1 MEKEQRS
8 YRYKTNNLKA
18 KLMGSPFGKIAIA
31 RFIQKKN
38 ESEVSYLE
46 LSKLTGIPKT
56 SFSKY
61 TNGELLFLDEEYEKI
76 EHALHAPNGYLH
88 PLRLIQIDDSSF
100 ELEMLDG
107 FLTRSAFNDYLSNLG
122 VNIST
127 REKFLEL
134 AEKHHKELLDLNN
147 EV

>member
-1 MEKEQRS
+1 MEKEQRK
-8 YRYKTNNLKA
+8 YRYKTDNLKA
-18 KLMGSPFGKIAIA
+18 KLMSSPFGKIAIA
-31 RFIQKKN
+31 RFVQKKN

-76 EHALHAPNGYLH
+76 EHALHTSNGYLH
-88 PLRLIQIDDSSF
+88 PLRLIQIDSNF

-122 VNIST
+122 VNVST

-134 AEKHHKELLDLNN
+134 AEKHHKELLDLIN

>member
-1 MEKEQRS
+1 MEKEQRK
-8 YRYKTNNLKA
+8 YRYKTDNLKA
-18 KLMGSPFGKIAIA
+18 KLMSSPFGKIAIA

-76 EHALHAPNGYLH
+76 EHALYAPNGYLH
-88 PLRLIQIDDSSF
+88 PLRLIQIDSNF

-107 FLTRSAFNDYLSNLG
+107 FLTRSTFNDYLSNLG
-122 VNIST
+122 VKVST

-134 AEKHHKELLDLNN
+134 AEKHHKELLDLIN